1 MEFNYA
7 QEGRKFERQWKI
19 LRKQYQEAG
28 MDEEAISKM
37 YQFDLQ
43 WLNSERRYIRRQAD
57 LPVILPHSHRHPL
70 FLLQA
75 VLSLLSC
82 PPVLVSSLLYSFFTS
97 LATPSVLSLLSCPPV
112 LVSSLL
118 YSFFTSLATPSA
130 QIEIIAGHLVWQPAI
145 VFSVLILTALL
156 TVRYILHDLP
166 RRCAMPASLSQARS
180 PYFPS
185 NYG

>member
-7 QEGRKFERQWKI
+7 QERRKFERQWKI

-97 LATPSVLSLLSCPPV
+97 LATPS
-112 LVSSLL
+112 
-118 YSFFTSLATPSA
+118 A

-166 RRCAMPASLSQARS
+166 RRCAMPASPAQARS